1 LKKKRGQLCTLLGSK
16 EKRRGWGWGG
26 GRYNHQQQFDY
37 HTPSPAIPSG
47 IEHGGASK

>member
-1 LKKKRGQLCTLLGSK
+1 LAVKRK
-16 EKRRGWGWGG
+16 EGGGGGGG